1 MTSSATQN
9 VHRSNQAWFER
20 ISDRETLD
28 FGIAFFSERYA
39 NYGGANQL
47 REVVLDD
54 VPIEQAWDQCEAFFN
69 ERGPSCLRWVPAITQ
84 PPEPMEPF
92 LIERGYRRVESR
104 VLQISSWI
112 GIAGG
117 EDLRVVP
124 ARAVRQAY
132 AEFCGEQADLSIDR
146 LDDPGLE
153 MSVAI
158 IGPSNAAQTRVIG
171 RLGFFQ
177 IGDIGR
183 VRDLSVRPDSAETG
197 VAPALMRH
205 VLNFARRMDVRSVC
219 AEIRATDTEQLSL
232 HQKCGFEDCG
242 SLVRFER

>member
-1 MTSSATQN
+1 MTSNAAQN

-20 ISDRETLD
+20 ISERETLD
-28 FGIAFFSERYA
+28 FGIAFFSERFA

-47 REVVLDD
+47 REIVLDD
-54 VPIEQAWDQCEAFFN
+54 LPIERAWDQCEAFFN
-69 ERGPSCLRWVPAITQ
+69 ERGLRCLRWVPAITQ
-84 PPEPMEPF
+84 PPDPMEPF
-92 LIERGYRRVESR
+92 LIERGYQRVESR

-112 GIAGG
+112 EIAGG
-117 EDLRVVP
+117 EDVRVVP

-132 AEFCGEQADLSIDR
+132 AEFCAAQADLSLDR
-146 LDDPGLE
+146 LDDPALE
-153 MSVAI
+153 MSVAVL
-158 IGPSNAAQTRVIG
+158 GPPSITQIQVVG

-183 VRDLSVRPDSAETG
+183 VRDLSVRPGFAETG

-205 VLNFARRMDVRSVC
+205 VLQFVRRLDVRSVC
-219 AEIRATDTEQLSL
+219 AEIRATQTEILSL
-232 HQKCGFEDCG
+232 HNECGFEDCG